1 MSGRCRH
8 RSFKFKAEKGR
19 ARKRRLG
26 SRAFTLI
33 ELLVVI
39 AIIAILAALL
49 LPALSRAKEQA
60 RQTVCLSNLRQLTTT
75 MALYAS
81 DNQDRLPNNGYGC
94 AATLQGHRL
103 WVVGD
108 EHINPPSFTNLAYL
122 IDPKF
127 ALFAPYLQDPKIYKC
142 PSDHGK
148 APIHGRWYP
157 HTRSYALNS
166 YIAWVWPPATWNSSR
181 YVWFR
186 KTSDF
191 ARASPS
197 QIFTFI
203 DTSPGNIC
211 HSAFVVYL
219 GRTLKGLFYH
229 LPSCQHSGAGT
240 VAFADGHGVVHRWR
254 DPWTQQMSRTNWL
267 PNHLTLYS
275 RGNPDLQWLR
285 EHASVPRAGIS
296 NP

>member
-1 MSGRCRH
+1 MNCRQRH
-8 RSFKFKAEKGR
+8 SFFSSTIRKKSRGGPFLKA
-19 ARKRRLG
+19 
-26 SRAFTLI
+26 RAFTLI

-60 RQTVCLSNLRQLTTT
+60 RQTVCMGNLRQLAIT

-122 IDPKF
+122 VDPKF
-127 ALFAPYLQDPKIYKC
+127 ALFASYLPDPKIYKC

-166 YIAWVWPPATWNSSR
+166 YIAWVWPPATWDSPR

-191 ARASPS
+191 ARASPAH
-197 QIFTFI
+197 IFTFI

-219 GRTLKGLFYH
+219 GTTLKGLFYH

-240 VAFADGHGVVHRWR
+240 VAFADGHVEVHRWR

-285 EHASVPRAGIS
+285 DHASVPRTGIS
-296 NP
+296 AP